1 LVATAFD
8 AEALQSAF
16 ARFNRHSG
24 RLEAS
29 WRELKAKVTAL
40 TRELQ
45 AERSARHGELLDKER
60 LGDRLVGMLEAL
72 PAAVI
77 VIDGAGIIRERN
89 SRAMELL
96 NRPLLGCPWSD
107 VVRREFCA
115 GRSANGELK
124 LRDGRWLSLARR
136 KLPNEPGEILLLS
149 DVTESRRMAELMHRH
164 QRLSSIG
171 EMTASLAHQIR
182 TPLTCALLLA
192 SQLEKKNAEERQIAA
207 QKITARLQDLAGMVD
222 DMLRF
227 AGGVRQLGD
236 TIPVAGLF
244 QEVMDDVLPR
254 LQGSVRVTS
263 EVPELE
269 LSVTGNRG
277 ALKGALMNLVENAL
291 QACGEDGRV
300 ELSAWKS
307 LDSAWLAVIDNGH
320 GIGEETRARLF
331 EPFFPTRPQG
341 TGLGLA
347 VVRSV
352 AEAHDGQVLC
362 HSGPGGTVFAMRIPE
377 RRAVTYVENRLPATT
392 GSGRAK
398 AAYRTPEPSA
408 SEPSYV

>member
-1 LVATAFD
+1 MATAFD

-16 ARFNRHSG
+16 ARFNRQSG
-24 RLEAS
+24 QLEAS
-29 WRELKAKVTAL
+29 WRELKERVTTL

-45 AERSARHGELLDKER
+45 VERSARHRELLDKER
-60 LGDRLVGMLEAL
+60 LGDRLAGMLEAL

-77 VIDGAGIIRERN
+77 VIDGAGIIRELN
-89 SRAMELL
+89 EKATELL

-107 VVRREFCA
+107 IVRREFCA
-115 GRSANGELK
+115 GRSADGELK

-136 KLPNEPGEILLLS
+136 PLPNEPGEVKPGEILLLS

-192 SQLEKKNAEERQIAA
+192 SQLEKKNSEERQIAA
-207 QKITARLQDLAGMVD
+207 RKITERLQDLAGMVD

-236 TIPVAGLF
+236 SIWVAGLF
-244 QEVMDDVLPR
+244 QEVMEDLAPR
-254 LQGSVRVTS
+254 VHRSVNVTS
-263 EVPELE
+263 EVPESRL
-269 LSVTGNRG
+269 TIKGNRG
-277 ALKGALMNLVENAL
+277 ALKGALLNLVENAA
-291 QACGEDGRV
+291 QACRDGGRV
-300 ELSAWKS
+300 ELSAWQS
-307 LDSAWLAVIDNGH
+307 LDSVWLAVTDNGH
-320 GIGEETRARLF
+320 GIGPDTRARLF
-331 EPFFPTRPQG
+331 EPFFTTRPQG

-362 HSGPGGTVFAMRIPE
+362 HSGPGGTVFAIRIPTAQ
-377 RRAVTYVENRLPATT
+377 AVPFVENCQAATAGSARTKPAC
-392 GSGRAK
+392 AV
-398 AAYRTPEPSA
+398 P
-408 SEPSYV
+408 EPSYV